1 MGQKFRRRLV
11 APMFSSKRPPEYAA
25 RGVGIGLLF
34 AFTPLVGAQILI
46 VLAFWSFVRSFAPKY
61 DFNVIV
67 AMAWVWI
74 TNVFTIGPVY
84 YGFVKTGQF
93 MLARWDEPL
102 GYNAFTSRLDALMAG
117 DPTVSWWESVWYGT
131 ISLLD
136 TFGLPLFIG
145 CIPWAIG
152 FGWFGYVWAH
162 RFVKRRH
169 ERREEKRRLLRQSR
183 RENLSPARP

>member
-67 AMAWVWI
+67 AMA
-74 TNVFTIGPVY
+74 GSGSPMCSRS
-84 YGFVKTGQF
+84 GRLLRLCEDRQF
-93 MLARWDEPL
+93 MLGRWM
-102 GYNAFTSRLDALMAG
+102 SR
-117 DPTVSWWESVWYGT
+117 
-131 ISLLD
+131 
-136 TFGLPLFIG
+136 
-145 CIPWAIG
+145 WATMPSQ
-152 FGWFGYVWAH
+152 VA
-162 RFVKRRH
+162 
-169 ERREEKRRLLRQSR
+169 ST
-183 RENLSPARP
+183 P

>member
-1 MGQKFRRRLV
+1 
-11 APMFSSKRPPEYAA
+11 
-25 RGVGIGLLF
+25 
-34 AFTPLVGAQILI
+34 
-46 VLAFWSFVRSFAPKY
+46 
-61 DFNVIV
+61 
-67 AMAWVWI
+67 
-74 TNVFTIGPVY
+74 
-84 YGFVKTGQF
+84 
-93 MLARWDEPL
+93 
-102 GYNAFTSRLDALMAG
+102 MAG

-183 RENLSPARP
+183 REGLSPARP